1 MKELKKSLD
10 LAVLEKHSGY
20 LTGLGLTLW
29 YTGFGLE
36 KYSDYLTGLGL
47 ILYVGVDL
55 EKYSDYL
62 SGLGLILL
70 YTGLGLIN

>member
-1 MKELKKSLD
+1 MITVPVMKELKKSLD

-36 KYSDYLTGLGL
+36 KYSD
-47 ILYVGVDL
+47 
-55 EKYSDYL
+55 
-62 SGLGLILL
+62 
-70 YTGLGLIN
+70 